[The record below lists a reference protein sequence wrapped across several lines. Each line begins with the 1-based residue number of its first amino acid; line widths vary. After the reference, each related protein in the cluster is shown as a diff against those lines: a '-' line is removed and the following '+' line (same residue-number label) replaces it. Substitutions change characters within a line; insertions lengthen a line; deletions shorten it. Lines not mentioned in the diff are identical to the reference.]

1 MQYRRTFNTS
11 SGKNPN
17 PFSSLM
23 SLLMFFGVVAL
34 VIMIM
39 YGFVKILYLVAPIL
53 LVITLVINYRIVSDY
68 LVNIFETFKTDL
80 FMGVVKVAFN
90 ALFYP
95 FVIGYL
101 FIKALFYR
109 KMGNIRKQFENQ
121 INQKQGE
128 QYAEYE
134 EISTEIGSEK
144 TDTKPEE
151 PIILDLPKPK
161 EKNKS
166 NPYDNLF
173 DN

>member
-1 MQYRRTFNTS
+1 MQYRRTFNTNPGQS
-11 SGKNPN
+11 PN

-23 SLLMFFGVVAL
+23 SLLIFFGVVAL

-39 YGFVKILYLVAPIL
+39 YGFVKILYLVAPVL
-53 LVITLVINYRIVSDY
+53 LIITLVINYRIVSDY
-68 LVNIFETFKTDL
+68 LVNIFETFKTDIL
-80 FMGVVKVAFN
+80 MGVVKVVFN
-90 ALFYP
+90 VLCYP

-109 KMGNIRKQFENQ
+109 KMGKMRKQFENQ
-121 INQKQGE
+121 INQTQGS
-128 QYAEYE
+128 QYADYE
-134 EISTEIGSEK
+134 EISTEINSEK

-151 PIILDLPKPK
+151 PFILDLPKPK
-161 EKNKS
+161 EKNKN

>member
-1 MQYRRTFNTS
+1 MQYRRTFNTNPGQS
-11 SGKNPN
+11 PN

-23 SLLMFFGVVAL
+23 SLLIFFGVGAF

-39 YGFVKILYLVAPIL
+39 YGFIKILYLVAPVL
-53 LVITLVINYRIVSDY
+53 LIITLVINYRVVYDY
-68 LVNIFETFKTDL
+68 LVSTFETFKTNIM
-80 FMGVVKVAFN
+80 MGVLKVAFTV
-90 ALFYP
+90 LCYP

-101 FIKALFYR
+101 FIKALFYQ
-109 KMGNIRKQFENQ
+109 KMGNMRKQFENQ
-121 INQKQGE
+121 INQTQGE